1 MDNIYSTIVA
11 LSKGRRIPDGSR
23 IITSDDIF
31 DYMLTVR
38 TNNTEI
44 AEEIESGEEHKKLKY
59 SDTVSFNGLEDYEAN
74 RMQLLARQKSLKM
87 ISMNRDL

>member
-1 MDNIYSTIVA
+1 
-11 LSKGRRIPDGSR
+11 
-23 IITSDDIF
+23 
-31 DYMLTVR
+31 MLTVR

-44 AEEIESGEEHKKLKY
+44 AEEIESGKEEHKKLKY
-59 SDTVSFNGLEDYEAN
+59 GDTVSFNGLEDYEAN